1 MSANKFK
8 PLWRCP
14 KCGERFVTKNMSHSC
29 VKSNLKTLFSKS
41 DPHVR
46 KLFRQF
52 AAIIRSCGPAHM
64 IPQRSKVAFQ
74 VRVRFAGCTPRRSYL
89 VCGFWLKRRIESPRF
104 RNVLQPM
111 PHDYIYE
118 VRIDSEKDFDAEFK
132 SWILEAYAVGEQKHL
147 VR

>member
-1 MSANKFK
+1 
-8 PLWRCP
+8 
-14 KCGERFVTKNMSHSC
+14 
-29 VKSNLKTLFSKS
+29 
-41 DPHVR
+41 
-46 KLFRQF
+46 
-52 AAIIRSCGPAHM
+52 M

-111 PHDYIYE
+111 PNDYIYE
-118 VRIDSEKDFDAEFK
+118 VRIDSKKDFDAEFK

-147 VR
+147 LR